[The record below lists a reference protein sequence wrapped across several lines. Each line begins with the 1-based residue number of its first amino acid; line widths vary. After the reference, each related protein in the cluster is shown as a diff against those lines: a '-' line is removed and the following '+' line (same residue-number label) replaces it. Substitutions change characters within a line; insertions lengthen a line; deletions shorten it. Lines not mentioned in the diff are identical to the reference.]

1 MLTSE
6 QHRCSN
12 EKRNFSAEFKR
23 ESAQL
28 VVDQKY
34 TVADAAKA
42 MDVGL
47 STMTRWV
54 KQLRDERQGK
64 TPKASPITPEQI
76 EIRKL
81 RKKLQRIEMENEIL
95 KKGGV
100 LRKAVRLRY
109 AFIRD
114 NTCCWPVRLLCRVL
128 DVHPSGFY
136 AWLQQP
142 HSQRHQADL
151 RLTGQIKQ
159 FWLES
164 GCVYGYRKIHLD
176 LRDSGQQCGVNRVW
190 RLMKR
195 VGIKAQV
202 GYRSPRARKGEA
214 SIMSPNR
221 LQRQFNPDAPD
232 ERWVT
237 DITYIR
243 THEGWLYLAVVVDLF
258 SRKIIGWSM
267 QSRMTKDIV
276 LNALLMAV
284 WRRNPEKQVL
294 VHSDQGSQ
302 YTSHEWQSFLKSHGL
317 EGSMSRRGNCHDN
330 AVAESF
336 FQLLKRERIKK
347 KIYGMREEARSDIFD
362 YIEMFYNSKRR
373 HGSSEQMSPTEYENQ
388 YYQRLG
394 SV

>member
-1 MLTSE
+1 MSG
-6 QHRCSN
+6 
-12 EKRNFSAEFKR
+12 KRYPEEFKT
-23 ESAQL
+23 EAVKQ
-28 VVDQKY
+28 VVDRGYSVASVATRLDITTHSLYAWIKKYGPDPSTNKEQSDAQAEIRRLQKELKRV
-34 TVADAAKA
+34 T
-42 MDVGL
+42 
-47 STMTRWV
+47 
-54 KQLRDERQGK
+54 DERD
-64 TPKASPITPEQI
+64 IF
-76 EIRKL
+76 
-81 RKKLQRIEMENEIL
+81 KKSR
-95 KKGGV
+95 GV

-214 SIMSPNR
+214 SIVSPNR

-347 KIYGMREEARSDIFD
+347 KIYGTREEARSDIFD